1 MPSISRIMAATL
13 EEVKRFQGRPL
24 ESRYIA
30 IFLDALIFHLR
41 RETAEKE
48 PIFFAMG
55 IMETGE
61 YEIMGF
67 YLASEEFH
75 NSYVEVIKDLHE
87 RGVREPLLFVTD
99 GLPN

>member
-1 MPSISRIMAATL
+1 MR
-13 EEVKRFQGRPL
+13 K
-24 ESRYIA
+24 
-30 IFLDALIFHLR
+30 
-41 RETAEKE
+41 ETVEKE

-55 IMETGE
+55 ITERGE

-67 YLASEEFH
+67 YLASKEFH

>member
-1 MPSISRIMAATL
+1 MPSISRITDATL
-13 EEVKRFQGRPL
+13 EEVKRSRGRSL
-24 ESRYIA
+24 ESRYVA
-30 IFLDALIFHLR
+30 IFLDALFFYLR

-55 IMETGE
+55 TRETGE

-67 YLASEEFH
+67 YLASKEFH

-87 RGVREPLLFVTD
+87 RGVREPLLLITD